1 MWVLIAAPG
10 KGRLAVFLRDC
21 YALGVFGIG
30 YLELMVLALLIIL
43 LFPPRELPKLAR
55 TAARAYGSIRKVADD
70 FHRTVLLD
78 EDLRQPLDEIRG
90 AYDEARW
97 DIRRT
102 GDRMKQEL
110 RSARD
115 DAKAAVSPAAATAAP
130 GDSLSEDAAM
140 NPEALDAAY
149 QEQDHLPYESGDDDY
164 EDEYPPGAFESSEMP
179 PPRQSLSSP
188 LVQRDHPALE
198 GRVAAPESGAE
209 ESAASQSVQ
218 AILDEVVR
226 EESLE
231 DVPVE
236 SPEASRP
243 STPIVEPS
251 GVDESALTR
260 VTRLPMP
267 PSLKEGSEATQSPS
281 NSDGAPKQA

>member
-1 MWVLIAAPG
+1 
-10 KGRLAVFLRDC
+10 
-21 YALGVFGIG
+21 
-30 YLELMVLALLIIL
+30 MVLALLIIL

-55 TAARAYGSIRKVADD
+55 TAARAYGSIRKIADD

-102 GDRMKQEL
+102 GDRMKEEL

-115 DAKAAVSPAAATAAP
+115 DAKSAVSPAAATAVP
-130 GDSLSEDAAM
+130 GDSLAEDAAM
-140 NPEALDAAY
+140 DPEALDAAY
-149 QEQDHLPYESGDDDY
+149 HEQEKLPYESGDDDY
-164 EDEYPPGAFESSEMP
+164 EDEHPPGAFESSEMP
-179 PPRQSLSSP
+179 PPRPPMDSP
-188 LVQRDHPALE
+188 LLRRDHPSLE
-198 GRVAAPESGAE
+198 GRVAAPQ
-209 ESAASQSVQ
+209 SALEDSASSQSVQ
-218 AILDEVVR
+218 DILDEVVR
-226 EESLE
+226 EESLQE
-231 DVPVE
+231 LPVE

-243 STPIVEPS
+243 STPIDEPS
-251 GVDESALTR
+251 EVDESALTR

-267 PSLKEGSEATQSPS
+267 PSLQEHAEPAASPS